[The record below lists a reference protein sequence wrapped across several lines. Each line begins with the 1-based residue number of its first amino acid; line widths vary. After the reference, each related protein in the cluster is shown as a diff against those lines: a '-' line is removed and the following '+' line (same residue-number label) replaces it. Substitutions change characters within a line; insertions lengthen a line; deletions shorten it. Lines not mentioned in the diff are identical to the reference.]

1 MQEPLRE
8 SKYENAVDVTS
19 FCTEIL
25 AGDQSSS
32 FEGLG
37 KNSLIPFVRPGLF
50 AGFRKAGEGGY
61 KMIDKWPRY
70 L

>member
-37 KNSLIPFVRPGLF
+37 KNSQIRPARGREWYASSVRGQLL
-50 AGFRKAGEGGY
+50 AQ
-61 KMIDKWPRY
+61 
-70 L
+70 